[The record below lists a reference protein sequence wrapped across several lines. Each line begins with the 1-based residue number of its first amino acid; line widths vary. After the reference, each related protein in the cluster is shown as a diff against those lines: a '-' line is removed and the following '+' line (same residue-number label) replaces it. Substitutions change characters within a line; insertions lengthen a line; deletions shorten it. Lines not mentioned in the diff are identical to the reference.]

1 VKPFCTRP
9 RPEGRG
15 SSEGYFRV
23 ATRNQLIEK
32 DQTERNTRWIVFS
45 RIAVVSYF
53 LGVTIFIQFRAFS
66 QLPKEYLWIS
76 YFLISAIY
84 VFSVACLVL
93 PKTTRYFRMN
103 IAIQSV
109 FDVIFVTGIVLV
121 TGGIDSVYSV
131 LYSLVIIYSTL
142 FLGRKG
148 GLFIAALSSLC
159 YVALINIDLSAIFEF
174 LYDEGIVPRGEWTRS
189 YILTRAIT
197 HGASFFLI
205 ALLTSFVVEQE
216 RKTKRLLAEKVTAFD
231 RLDLLH
237 RSIIESVDTGILTVN
252 LEGQIR
258 SFNRAAE
265 EISGYASGEVG
276 SRSIEAIFPGVSA
289 IISPLEPDERKR
301 QRKRFEIVIRK
312 KSGESMI
319 LGISESPLFERGVK
333 IGSILI
339 FQDLTSFKEMEREGE
354 KNKQL
359 AFIGQMAAGL
369 AHELRTPLQSISGSI
384 QILRRDL
391 ELEPTDE
398 RLMQVILRAKD
409 QMESLVRNFLLM
421 ARSNLGRRSETDV
434 GRLIEDVIESLTF
447 GAEWNPQV
455 ELRKTLGQELLVM
468 GDPAEIRQILWNLM
482 INAMQAMPEGG
493 TLSVTACPERL
504 DGEASVVRIE
514 IGDTGCGIDA
524 ADLDKIWEP
533 FYTTKERGSGLGLA
547 IVRRIV
553 ENHGGAVAVRS
564 DARSG
569 TQFSIRL
576 PRLAVDRFAQVEEVI
591 PEEANL
597 RTQRAAAG
605 GATN

>member
-1 VKPFCTRP
+1 MS
-9 RPEGRG
+9 G
-15 SSEGYFRV
+15 
-23 ATRNQLIEK
+23 NQLFEK
-32 DQTERNTRWIVFS
+32 DQVERNTRWIVFS

-53 LGVTIFIQFRAFS
+53 LGVTIFIQFRAVR
-66 QLPKEYLWIS
+66 QLPEEYLWTS

-84 VFSVACLVL
+84 IFSVACLAL
-93 PKTTRYFRMN
+93 PKTARHLRMN
-103 IAIQSV
+103 IAVQSV
-109 FDVIFVTGIVLV
+109 FDVIFVTGTVLV
-121 TGGIDSVYSV
+121 TGGIDSIYSV

-142 FLGRKG
+142 FMGRKG
-148 GLFIAALSSLC
+148 GLSIAALSSLC
-159 YVALINIDLSAIFEF
+159 YVLLVNLDFPGIFEF
-174 LYDEGIVPRGEWTRS
+174 LYDEGIVPRGELTRS

-197 HGASFFLI
+197 HVASFFLI

-216 RKTKRLLAEKVTAFD
+216 RKTKRLLAEKATAFD

-252 LEGQIR
+252 LQGHIR

-265 EISGYASGEVG
+265 EISGYAFGEVG
-276 SRSIEAIFPGVSA
+276 NRSIAEIFPGVSA
-289 IISPLEPDERKR
+289 IISPIEPEETKR
-301 QRKRFEIVIRK
+301 QRKRFEVVIRK

-319 LGISESPLFERGVK
+319 LGISESPLYERGVK

-339 FQDLTSFKEMEREGE
+339 FQNLTAVKEMEREGE
-354 KNKQL
+354 KNKQF

-391 ELEPTDE
+391 KLEPTDE

-421 ARSNLGRRSETDV
+421 ARSNLGRRSETDI
-434 GRLIEDVIESLTF
+434 GRLVEDVIESLTV
-447 GAEWNPQV
+447 GAEWNPRV
-455 ELRKTLGQELLVM
+455 EIRKTLGQDLRVM
-468 GDPAEIRQILWNLM
+468 GDPAEIRQIFLNLM
-482 INAMQAMPEGG
+482 INSMQAMPDGG
-493 TLSVTACPERL
+493 TLSVAACPEGL
-504 DGEASVVRIE
+504 DGEREAVRIE

-524 ADLDKIWEP
+524 ADLEKIWEP

-553 ENHGGAVAVRS
+553 ESHGGAVVVQS

-576 PRLAVDRFAQVEEVI
+576 PRIE
-591 PEEANL
+591 PEKKIVPDETNL
-597 RTQRAAAG
+597 PAQRAAAA
-605 GATN
+605 GAAS

>member
-1 VKPFCTRP
+1 MTA
-9 RPEGRG
+9 
-15 SSEGYFRV
+15 S
-23 ATRNQLIEK
+23 QLIEK
-32 DQTERNTRWIVFS
+32 DQVERNTRWIVFS

-53 LGVTIFIQFRAFS
+53 LGVTVFIQFRALR
-66 QLPKEYLWIS
+66 QLPEEYLWTS

-84 VFSVACLVL
+84 IFSVLCLVL
-93 PKTTRYFRMN
+93 PRTTRYVRVN

-142 FLGRKG
+142 LMGRKG
-148 GLFIAALSSLC
+148 GLSIAALSSLC
-159 YVALINIDLSAIFEF
+159 YVVLINFDISATFEF
-174 LYDEGIVPRGEWTRS
+174 LYEEGIVPRGELTRS
-189 YILTRAIT
+189 YIITRAIT
-197 HGASFFLI
+197 HVVSFFLM

-216 RKTKRLLAEKVTAFD
+216 RKTKRLLAEKATAFD

-252 LEGQIR
+252 LEGHIR

-265 EISGYASGEVG
+265 EISGFTFNEVG
-276 SRSIEAIFPGVSA
+276 NRNIEEIFPGVSA
-289 IISPLEPDERKR
+289 IISPLEPPIVSEEKKR
-301 QRKRFEIVIRK
+301 QRRRFELVIRK
-312 KSGESMI
+312 KSGQSMI
-319 LGISESPLFERGVK
+319 LGISESALFERGVK

-391 ELEPTDE
+391 KLESTDE

-421 ARSNLGRRSETDV
+421 ARSNLGKRSETDI
-434 GRLIEDVIESLTF
+434 GRLVEDVIESLTY

-455 ELRKTLGQELLVM
+455 EVRKSLGQGLRVM
-468 GDPAEIRQILWNLM
+468 GDPSEIRQVLWNLM

-493 TLSVTACPERL
+493 TLSVTACPDRI
-504 DGEASVVRIE
+504 DGEAPSVRIE
-514 IGDTGCGIDA
+514 IGDTGSGIDPA
-524 ADLDKIWEP
+524 HLEKIWEP

-553 ENHGGAVAVRS
+553 ESHGGRVAVQS
-564 DARSG
+564 DAREG
-569 TQFSIRL
+569 TRFSIGL
-576 PRLAVDRFAQVEEVI
+576 PRIAVGREDAGNDDRDRPAQH
-591 PEEANL
+591 EAV
-597 RTQRAAAG
+597 AAAG
-605 GATN
+605 

>member
-1 VKPFCTRP
+1 MTA
-9 RPEGRG
+9 
-15 SSEGYFRV
+15 S
-23 ATRNQLIEK
+23 QLIEK
-32 DQTERNTRWIVFS
+32 DQVERNTRWIVFS

-53 LGVTIFIQFRAFS
+53 LGVTVFIQFRALR
-66 QLPKEYLWIS
+66 QLPEEYLWTS

-84 VFSVACLVL
+84 IFSILCLVL
-93 PKTTRYFRMN
+93 PRTTRYVRVN

-142 FLGRKG
+142 FMGRKG
-148 GLFIAALSSLC
+148 GLSIAALSSLC
-159 YVALINIDLSAIFEF
+159 YVVLINFDISATFEF
-174 LYDEGIVPRGEWTRS
+174 LYEEGIVPRGELTRS
-189 YILTRAIT
+189 YIITRAIT
-197 HGASFFLI
+197 HVVSFFLM

-216 RKTKRLLAEKVTAFD
+216 RKTKRLLAEKATAFD

-252 LEGQIR
+252 LEGHIR

-265 EISGYASGEVG
+265 EISGFTFNEVG
-276 SRSIEAIFPGVSA
+276 NRNIEEIFPGVSA
-289 IISPLEPDERKR
+289 IISPLEPPIVSEEKKR
-301 QRKRFEIVIRK
+301 QRRRFELVIRK
-312 KSGESMI
+312 KSGQSMI
-319 LGISESPLFERGVK
+319 LGISESALFERGVK

-391 ELEPTDE
+391 KLESTDE

-421 ARSNLGRRSETDV
+421 ARSNLGKRSDTDI
-434 GRLIEDVIESLTF
+434 GRLVEDVIESLTY

-455 ELRKTLGQELLVM
+455 EVRKSLGQGLRVM
-468 GDPAEIRQILWNLM
+468 GDPSEIRQVLWNLM

-493 TLSVTACPERL
+493 TLSVTACPDRI
-504 DGEASVVRIE
+504 DGEAPSVRIE
-514 IGDTGCGIDA
+514 IGDTGSGIDPA
-524 ADLDKIWEP
+524 HLEKIWEP

-553 ENHGGAVAVRS
+553 ESHGGRVAVQS
-564 DARSG
+564 DAREG
-569 TQFSIRL
+569 TRFSIGL
-576 PRLAVDRFAQVEEVI
+576 PRIAVGREDAGNDDRDRPAQH
-591 PEEANL
+591 EAV
-597 RTQRAAAG
+597 AAAG
-605 GATN
+605 

>member
-1 VKPFCTRP
+1 MT
-9 RPEGRG
+9 G
-15 SSEGYFRV
+15 S
-23 ATRNQLIEK
+23 QLIEK
-32 DQTERNTRWIVFS
+32 DQVERNTRWIVFS

-53 LGVTIFIQFRAFS
+53 LGVTIFIQFRALR
-66 QLPKEYLWIS
+66 QLPEEYLWTS

-84 VFSVACLVL
+84 IFSVICLVL

-142 FLGRKG
+142 LMGRKG
-148 GLFIAALSSLC
+148 GLSIAALSSLC
-159 YVALINIDLSAIFEF
+159 YLVLINIDISAIFEF
-174 LYDEGIVPRGEWTRS
+174 LYDEGIVPRGELTRS
-189 YILTRAIT
+189 YIITRAIT
-197 HGASFFLI
+197 HVASFFLI

-216 RKTKRLLAEKVTAFD
+216 RKTKRLLAEKATAFD

-237 RSIIESVDTGILTVN
+237 RSIIESVDTGFLTVN
-252 LEGQIR
+252 LDGHIR

-265 EISGYASGEVG
+265 EISGYAFSEVG
-276 SRSIEAIFPGVSA
+276 NRNIEEIFPGVSA
-289 IISPLEPDERKR
+289 IISPLEPPIVSEEKKR

-312 KSGESMI
+312 KSGQSMI

-391 ELEPTDE
+391 KLEPTDE

-409 QMESLVRNFLLM
+409 QMECLVRNFLLM
-421 ARSNLGRRSETDV
+421 ARSNLGKRSETDM
-434 GRLIEDVIESLTF
+434 GRLVEDVIESLTY

-455 ELRKTLGQELLVM
+455 EVRKTLGQDLRVM
-468 GDPAEIRQILWNLM
+468 GDPSEIRQVLLNLL
-482 INAMQAMPEGG
+482 INAMQAMPDGG
-493 TLSVTACPERL
+493 TLSVTACPDRI
-504 DGEASVVRIE
+504 DGEAPAVRIE
-514 IGDTGCGIDA
+514 IGDTGTGIDPA
-524 ADLDKIWEP
+524 HLEKIWEP

-553 ENHGGAVAVRS
+553 ESHGGRVAVQS
-564 DARSG
+564 DAREG
-569 TQFSIRL
+569 TRFSIGL
-576 PRLAVDRFAQVEEVI
+576 PRIAVGR
-591 PEEANL
+591 EEAGSDD
-597 RTQRAAAG
+597 RDHTAQHEAFAAAG
-605 GATN
+605 

>member
-1 VKPFCTRP
+1 MTA
-9 RPEGRG
+9 
-15 SSEGYFRV
+15 S
-23 ATRNQLIEK
+23 QLIEK
-32 DQTERNTRWIVFS
+32 DQVERNTRWIVFS

-53 LGVTIFIQFRAFS
+53 LGVTVFIQFRALR
-66 QLPKEYLWIS
+66 QLPEEYLWTS

-84 VFSVACLVL
+84 IFSVLCLVL
-93 PKTTRYFRMN
+93 PRTTRYVRVN

-142 FLGRKG
+142 LMGRKG
-148 GLFIAALSSLC
+148 GLSIAALSSLC
-159 YVALINIDLSAIFEF
+159 YVVLINFDISATFEF
-174 LYDEGIVPRGEWTRS
+174 LYEEGIVPRGELTRS
-189 YILTRAIT
+189 YIITRAIT
-197 HGASFFLI
+197 HVVSFFLM

-216 RKTKRLLAEKVTAFD
+216 RKTKRLLAEKATAFD

-252 LEGQIR
+252 LEGHIR

-265 EISGYASGEVG
+265 EISGFTFNEVG
-276 SRSIEAIFPGVSA
+276 NRNIEEIFPGVSA
-289 IISPLEPDERKR
+289 IISPLEPPIVSEEKKR
-301 QRKRFEIVIRK
+301 QRRRFELVIRK
-312 KSGESMI
+312 KSGQSMI
-319 LGISESPLFERGVK
+319 LGISESALFERGVK

-391 ELEPTDE
+391 KLESTDE

-421 ARSNLGRRSETDV
+421 ARSNLGKRSDTDI
-434 GRLIEDVIESLTF
+434 GRLVEDVIESLTY

-455 ELRKTLGQELLVM
+455 EVRKSLGQGLRVM
-468 GDPAEIRQILWNLM
+468 GDPSEIRQVLWNLM

-493 TLSVTACPERL
+493 TLSVTACPDRI
-504 DGEASVVRIE
+504 DGEAPSVRIE
-514 IGDTGCGIDA
+514 IGDTGSGIDPA
-524 ADLDKIWEP
+524 HLEKIWEP

-553 ENHGGAVAVRS
+553 ESHGGRVAVQS
-564 DARSG
+564 DAREG
-569 TQFSIRL
+569 TRFSIGL
-576 PRLAVDRFAQVEEVI
+576 PRIAVGREDAGNDDRDRPAQH
-591 PEEANL
+591 EAV
-597 RTQRAAAG
+597 AAAG
-605 GATN
+605 